1 MKKSLLNL
9 MYTVKKINRMFKV
22 LKRMTTRLNQE
33 GTLHK
38 RKGLSRK
45 YTLKT
50 QSRGGEMAQQCLLC
64 FQRIRKQFDSQ
75 QPPQVA
81 QIRKKQTPLFL
92 KTEKKWKESI
102 SKYKEKRTF
111 YRFCYSTF
119 YQTTLI
125 SVLKSLFSFLYKKA
139 TQTY

>member
-38 RKGLSRK
+38 RKGLSIK

-92 KTEKKWKESI
+92 KTEKNERNLLVNI
-102 SKYKEKRTF
+102 KRKGHF
-111 YRFCYSTF
+111 IDSV
-119 YQTTLI
+119 TLHFTKQ
-125 SVLKSLFSFLYKKA
+125 LLF
-139 TQTY
+139 QC